1 MDIQHS
7 QKSKDRWCK
16 GYPSKHAKKM
26 LKTNSQ
32 GLFIKHRNVSAFLVK
47 VMSVV
52 NKHYLTSVNDD
63 I

>member
-26 LKTNSQ
+26 LK
-32 GLFIKHRNVSAFLVK
+32 LIAKD
-47 VMSVV
+47 
-52 NKHYLTSVNDD
+52 YLLN
-63 I
+63 IEI

>member
-1 MDIQHS
+1 
-7 QKSKDRWCK
+7 
-16 GYPSKHAKKM
+16 M